1 MEVTEIKTY
10 QDFLKIEESKR
21 KEFVRALIAEH
32 KTSDD
37 YRIAADAYEYFCHRN
52 VTINEY
58 QKLLYTVTGAVVPDN
73 WTANYKMA
81 CRHFYR
87 FVTQEVQFLLGNGVT
102 WGDEDTE
109 ERLGTSAKSFDRQL
123 QDAATK
129 ALWGKVAFGFYDMDH
144 VEVFSYLEFAPLY
157 DELDGALKAGVR
169 FWQIDPSKPLRATL
183 YEMDGFTKYVWGTEE
198 NLDEPKRAYIHKV
211 AVSEADG
218 REIYDEQNYPTFPIV
233 PLWGNKEHQ
242 SEFVGLREQLDCYDL
257 IKSGFANTV
266 DEASIVYWTLQN
278 AGGMTDVDLAKF
290 VQRMKTLHA
299 ATVND
304 DGATAESHTME
315 APFQSREV
323 LLDRLDK
330 DLYRDAMA
338 LDVERIAGGA
348 VTATQITAAYE
359 ALNSKCD
366 AFEYQILDFIQGIL
380 AAAGINDD
388 ASFTRSMIV
397 NQSEMIT
404 TLTTAAVF
412 LPQEYVTRK
421 ILDILGDGDQAEDI
435 LQTMIAD
442 EAETY
447 GSPEEE
453 EVTEDEE

>member
-1 MEVTEIKTY
+1 M
-10 QDFLKIEESKR
+10 KIGDDENKR
-21 KEFVRALIAEH
+21 KAFVSALIAEH
-32 KTSDD
+32 KSSPD

-52 VTINEY
+52 VTITEY
-58 QKLLYTVTGAVVPDN
+58 QKLLYTVTGTAIPDN

-87 FVTQEVQFLLGNGVT
+87 FLTQEVQYLLGNGVT
-102 WGDEDTE
+102 WGDEATDGKVGTDT
-109 ERLGTSAKSFDRQL
+109 RTFDRQL

-129 ALWGKVAFGFYDMDH
+129 ALWGKVAFGFYDLDH

-157 DELDGALKAGVR
+157 DEMDGSLKAGVR
-169 FWQIDPSKPLRATL
+169 YWQIDPSKPMRATL
-183 YEMDGFTKYVWGTEE
+183 YELDGFTKYVFGSED
-198 NLDEPKRAYIHKV
+198 NLDEPKRSYIRKV
-211 AVSEADG
+211 AESAVDG

-299 ATVND
+299 ATVSE
-304 DGATAESHTME
+304 DGAKAESHTLE
-315 APFQSREV
+315 APYQSREA

-338 LDVERIAGGA
+338 LDVERIANGA

-366 AFEYQILDFIQGIL
+366 AFEYQVLDFVQGIL
-380 AAAGINDD
+380 AVAGIDD
-388 ASFTRSMIV
+388 EATFTRSVMV

-404 TLTTAAVF
+404 TVVQAAAY
-412 LPQEYVTRK
+412 LPEDYVTTK
-421 ILDILGDGDQAEDI
+421 ILEILGDGDQAESI
-435 LQTMIAD
+435 LQQMAAD
-442 EAETY
+442 ELDRY
-447 GSPEEE
+447 GDS
-453 EVTEDEE
+453 TDFDEESE

>member
-1 MEVTEIKTY
+1 MAEIKTY
-10 QDFLKIEESKR
+10 QDFLKIGDDENKR
-21 KEFVRALIAEH
+21 KAFVSALIAEH
-32 KTSDD
+32 KSSPD

-52 VTINEY
+52 VTITEY
-58 QKLLYTVTGAVVPDN
+58 QKLLYTVTGTAIPDN

-87 FVTQEVQFLLGNGVT
+87 FLTQEVQYLLGNGVT
-102 WGDEDTE
+102 WGDEATDGKVGTDT
-109 ERLGTSAKSFDRQL
+109 RTFDRQL
-123 QDAATK
+123 QSAATA
-129 ALWGKVAFGFYDMDH
+129 ALWGKVAFGFYDLDH

-157 DELDGALKAGVR
+157 DEMDGSLKAGVR
-169 FWQIDPSKPLRATL
+169 YWQIDPSKPMRATL
-183 YEMDGFTKYVWGTEE
+183 YELDGFTKYVFGSED
-198 NLDEPKRAYIHKV
+198 NLDEPKRSYIRKV
-211 AVSEADG
+211 AESAVDG

-299 ATVND
+299 ATVSE
-304 DGATAESHTME
+304 DGAKAESHTLE
-315 APFQSREV
+315 APYQSREA

-338 LDVERIAGGA
+338 LDVERIANGA

-366 AFEYQILDFIQGIL
+366 AFEYQVLDFVQGIL
-380 AAAGINDD
+380 AVAGIDD
-388 ASFTRSMIV
+388 EATFTRSVMV

-404 TLTTAAVF
+404 TVVQAAAY
-412 LPQEYVTRK
+412 LPEDYVTTK
-421 ILDILGDGDQAEDI
+421 ILEILGDGDQAESI
-435 LQTMIAD
+435 LQQMAAD
-442 EAETY
+442 ELDRY
-447 GSPEEE
+447 GDS
-453 EVTEDEE
+453 TDFDEESE